1 MVTHLIYLTHPR
13 NSQFFLREQAQQFIF
28 ISSVWIVDR
37 IIVTEDSANGSR
49 VAKALIDV
57 DELETLVG
65 FAEKTWKMGNWRSF
79 EVRWTSNSIT
89 IFPPLTPWL
98 LYQKFPRIQHL
109 QIQSTKSLEWNLQT
123 GFSAVQ
129 FGWCVEELGSFYDWL
144 LLVLICCSRCWKLKD
159 LRWYQQQE

>member
-65 FAEKTWKMGNWRSF
+65 FAEKTWKM
-79 EVRWTSNSIT
+79 EIED
-89 IFPPLTPWL
+89 L
-98 LYQKFPRIQHL
+98 LK
-109 QIQSTKSLEWNLQT
+109 
-123 GFSAVQ
+123 
-129 FGWCVEELGSFYDWL
+129 LGEHPIL
-144 LLVLICCSRCWKLKD
+144 
-159 LRWYQQQE
+159 